1 MNISV
6 LPIVKLAMYCPK
18 CGTADQAPET
28 YCRHCG
34 IFLPDLDNLKSS
46 EQPPEMHI
54 RANAVLSV
62 LTIAASLAIVLML
75 YLAFRDRETPVVIYP
90 AAGLLIAIAAWQ
102 IQTFWRTI
110 LLRRQ
115 IMQREPLRGEKAAA
129 VFGYPPSEPSAKILN
144 EPDLA
149 IYPPASVTTPT
160 TRRLKR
166 R

>member
-1 MNISV
+1 
-6 LPIVKLAMYCPK
+6 MYCPK
-18 CGTADQAPET
+18 CGTAEQAPET

-34 IFLPDLDNLKSS
+34 IFLPDFDTLKSG
-46 EQPPEMHI
+46 EQSPEMHI
-54 RANAVLSV
+54 KANAVLSV
-62 LTIAASLAIVLML
+62 LTITASLAIVLML
-75 YLAFRDRETPVVIYP
+75 YLTFRDRETPVVIYP
-90 AAGLLIAIAAWQ
+90 AAGLMIAIAAWQ
-102 IQTFWRTI
+102 VQTFWRTM

-115 IMQREPLRGEKAAA
+115 IVQREPLRGDKAAA
-129 VFGYPPSEPSAKILN
+129 AFGNSPNESSTKVLD